1 MSRNRGFYL
10 PFLLTGCSLLA
21 AGCSTNAGP
30 ERAALSIR
38 DFAHPPAGLKTDTLA
53 MNPAV
58 TQPPVVEVDGVE
70 VGERDGGT
78 RDLAKEEPRIGSRST
93 DAETDRKTDRK
104 TDPKAVVDAKSPEV
118 VARRVE
124 SGEIWPVEG
133 LVGQVN
139 GRPVF
144 ADAFFNPIE
153 DQLLAIAAMPDRVE
167 ARRALVAVVS
177 RQFQEVVESE
187 LILAEAES
195 RLSPE
200 QQEGLF
206 AWIRS
211 LQEETIAERGGSR
224 AEAERSLASEDSMS
238 LDDFLQMER
247 DKALVRRLLSQRI
260 EPRTIVSWRDVVQEY
275 ERREGEFNP
284 PPSIKIGRIRLDTA
298 NEAESIAKVRS
309 LIGEG
314 RGFAE
319 IARALNLAEGG
330 FWNRYELPAN
340 GIDGLELSEAIK
352 QRLDGL
358 KVDQVSEPIE
368 ARGFVSWLA
377 IMEVETQEQRS
388 LYDREV
394 QLALESEL
402 RARRRI
408 IERDRYIETLRSRW
422 VTDDIQEME
431 SRLIEIALQRYWR

>member
-1 MSRNRGFYL
+1 MSRNRGSFL
-10 PFLLTGCSLLA
+10 PFLLTGSVLLA
-21 AGCSTNAGP
+21 AGCSTNAGT

-53 MNPAV
+53 MSPAV
-58 TQPPVVEVDGVE
+58 TAPPVVTVEGVE
-70 VGERDGGT
+70 IAERDASGT
-78 RDLAKEEPRIGSRST
+78 RDFVKESGRIESRN
-93 DAETDRKTDRK
+93 AEGK
-104 TDPKAVVDAKSPEV
+104 PVVDAQSPEV

-124 SGEIWPVEG
+124 AGEVWPVEG

-153 DQLLAIAAMPDRVE
+153 DQLIAIAAMPDRVE
-167 ARRALVAVVS
+167 ARRALVTVVS

-211 LQEETIAERGGSR
+211 LQEETIAQRGGSR

-275 ERREGEFNP
+275 ERRKGEFNP
-284 PPSIKIGRIRLDTA
+284 PPAIKIGRIRLDTA
-298 NEAESIAKVRS
+298 NEAESIAKVRA
-309 LIGEG
+309 LLAEG
-314 RGFAE
+314 KGFAD
-319 IARALNLAEGG
+319 IARTLNLPEGG

-340 GIDGLELSEAIK
+340 GIEGLELSEAIK

-377 IMEVETQEQRS
+377 IMEVETQQQRS

-402 RARRRI
+402 RGRRRI

-431 SRLIEIALQRYWR
+431 SRLVEIALQRYWR

>member
-1 MSRNRGFYL
+1 MSRNRGSFL
-10 PFLLTGCSLLA
+10 PFLLTGSVLLA
-21 AGCSTNAGP
+21 AGCSTNAGT

-53 MNPAV
+53 MSPAV
-58 TQPPVVEVDGVE
+58 TAPPVVTVEGVE
-70 VGERDGGT
+70 IAERDASGT
-78 RDLAKEEPRIGSRST
+78 RDFVKENGRIESRT
-93 DAETDRKTDRK
+93 ADGKT
-104 TDPKAVVDAKSPEV
+104 VVDAQSPEV

-124 SGEIWPVEG
+124 AGEVWPVEG

-153 DQLLAIAAMPDRVE
+153 DQLIAIAAMPDRVE
-167 ARRALVAVVS
+167 ARRALVTVVS

-211 LQEETIAERGGSR
+211 LQEETIAQRGGSR

-275 ERREGEFNP
+275 ERRKGEFNP
-284 PPSIKIGRIRLDTA
+284 PPAIKIGRIRLDTA
-298 NEAESIAKVRS
+298 NEAESIAKVRA
-309 LIGEG
+309 LLAEG
-314 RGFAE
+314 KGFAE
-319 IARALNLAEGG
+319 IVRTLNLPEGG

-340 GIDGLELSEAIK
+340 GIEGLELSEAIK

-377 IMEVETQEQRS
+377 IMEVETQQQRS

-402 RARRRI
+402 RGRRRI

-431 SRLIEIALQRYWR
+431 SRLVEIALQRYWR

>member
-1 MSRNRGFYL
+1 MSRNRGSFL
-10 PFLLTGCSLLA
+10 PFLLTGSVLLA
-21 AGCSTNAGP
+21 AGCSTDAGT

-38 DFAHPPAGLKTDTLA
+38 DFAHPPAELKTDTLA
-53 MNPAV
+53 MSPAV
-58 TQPPVVEVDGVE
+58 TATPVVTVEGVE
-70 VGERDGGT
+70 IAERDASGT
-78 RDLAKEEPRIGSRST
+78 RDFVKESGRIESRT
-93 DAETDRKTDRK
+93 ADGKT
-104 TDPKAVVDAKSPEV
+104 VVDAQSPEV

-124 SGEIWPVEG
+124 AGEVWPVEG

-153 DQLLAIAAMPDRVE
+153 DQLIAIAAMPDRVE
-167 ARRALVAVVS
+167 ARRALVTVVS

-211 LQEETIAERGGSR
+211 LQEETIAQRGGSR

-275 ERREGEFNP
+275 ERRKGEFNP
-284 PPSIKIGRIRLDTA
+284 PPAIKIGRIRLDTA
-298 NEAESIAKVRS
+298 NEAESIARARALLADGK
-309 LIGEG
+309 
-314 RGFAE
+314 GFAE
-319 IARALNLAEGG
+319 VARTLNLPEGG

-340 GIDGLELSEAIK
+340 GIEGLELSEAIK

-358 KVDQVSEPIE
+358 RVDQVSEPIE

-377 IMEVETQEQRS
+377 IMEVETQQQRS

-402 RARRRI
+402 RGRRRI

-431 SRLIEIALQRYWR
+431 SRLVEIALQRYWR

>member
-1 MSRNRGFYL
+1 V
-10 PFLLTGCSLLA
+10 LLA
-21 AGCSTNAGP
+21 AGCSTNAGT

-53 MNPAV
+53 MSPAV
-58 TQPPVVEVDGVE
+58 TAPPVVTVEGVE
-70 VGERDGGT
+70 IAERDASGT
-78 RDLAKEEPRIGSRST
+78 RDFVKENGRIESRT
-93 DAETDRKTDRK
+93 ADGKT
-104 TDPKAVVDAKSPEV
+104 VVDAQSPEV

-124 SGEIWPVEG
+124 AGEVWPVEG

-153 DQLLAIAAMPDRVE
+153 DQLIAIAAMPDRVE
-167 ARRALVAVVS
+167 ARRALVTVVS

-211 LQEETIAERGGSR
+211 LQEETIAQRGGSR

-275 ERREGEFNP
+275 ERRKGEFNP
-284 PPSIKIGRIRLDTA
+284 PPAIKIGRIRLDTA
-298 NEAESIAKVRS
+298 NEAESIAKVRA
-309 LIGEG
+309 LLAEG
-314 RGFAE
+314 KGFAE
-319 IARALNLAEGG
+319 IVRTLNLPEGG

-340 GIDGLELSEAIK
+340 GIEGLELSEAIK

-377 IMEVETQEQRS
+377 IMEVETQQQRS

-402 RARRRI
+402 RGRRRI

-431 SRLIEIALQRYWR
+431 SRLVEIALQRYWR

>member
-1 MSRNRGFYL
+1 MSRDRGF
-10 PFLLTGCSLLA
+10 FLIAMPMLVPLCGVLVA
-21 AGCSTNAGP
+21 AGCASRDGP
-30 ERAALSIR
+30 ERTALSIR
-38 DFAHPPAGLKTDTLA
+38 DFAHPPTGLKTDTVA
-53 MNPAV
+53 MDPAITAAPTV
-58 TQPPVVEVDGVE
+58 TVEGVE
-70 VGERDGGT
+70 TIERDATGT
-78 RDLAKEEPRIGSRST
+78 RDFVQERVRIESK
-93 DAETDRKTDRK
+93 DAEGKT
-104 TDPKAVVDAKSPEV
+104 VVDAQSPEI

-124 SGEIWPVEG
+124 AGEVWPVEG

-144 ADAFFNPIE
+144 ADSFFNPIE
-153 DQLLAIAAMPDRVE
+153 DQLIAIAAMPDRVE
-167 ARRALVAVVS
+167 ARRVLVTVVA

-187 LILAEAES
+187 LVLAEAES

-224 AEAERSLASEDSMS
+224 AEAERSLESEDSMS
-238 LDDFLQMER
+238 LEDFLQIER

-275 ERREGEFNP
+275 ERRKAEFNP
-284 PPSIKIGRIRLDTA
+284 PPSIRIGRIRLETA
-298 NEAESIAKVRS
+298 TEEESIAKVRTM
-309 LIGEG
+309 IGEG
-314 RGFAE
+314 KGFGD

-340 GIDGLELSEAIK
+340 GIKGLELSDAIK
-352 QRLDGL
+352 QRLEGL

-368 ARGFVSWLA
+368 ARGFISWLA
-377 IMEVETQEQRS
+377 IMEVESQEQRS

-394 QLALESEL
+394 QLTLEGEL
-402 RARRRI
+402 RGRRRL
-408 IERDRYIETLRSRW
+408 IERERYIETLRSRW

-431 SRLIEIALQRYWR
+431 SRLIDIALQRYWR

>member
-1 MSRNRGFYL
+1 MSRNRGSFL
-10 PFLLTGCSLLA
+10 PFLLTGSVLLA
-21 AGCSTNAGP
+21 AGCSTDAGT

-53 MNPAV
+53 MSPAV
-58 TQPPVVEVDGVE
+58 TAPPVVTVEGVE
-70 VGERDGGT
+70 IAERDASGT
-78 RDLAKEEPRIGSRST
+78 RDFVKESGRIESRT
-93 DAETDRKTDRK
+93 ADGKT
-104 TDPKAVVDAKSPEV
+104 VVDAQSPEV

-124 SGEIWPVEG
+124 AGEVWPVEG

-153 DQLLAIAAMPDRVE
+153 DQLIAIAAMPDRVE
-167 ARRALVAVVS
+167 ARRALVTVVS

-211 LQEETIAERGGSR
+211 LQEETIAQRGGSR

-275 ERREGEFNP
+275 ERRKGEFNP
-284 PPSIKIGRIRLDTA
+284 PPAIKIGRIRLDTA
-298 NEAESIAKVRS
+298 NEAESIAKVRA
-309 LIGEG
+309 LLAEG
-314 RGFAE
+314 KGFAE
-319 IARALNLAEGG
+319 IVRTLNLPEGG

-340 GIDGLELSEAIK
+340 GIEGLELSEAIK

-377 IMEVETQEQRS
+377 IMEVETQQQRS

-402 RARRRI
+402 RGRRRI

-431 SRLIEIALQRYWR
+431 SRLVEIALQRYWR

>member
-1 MSRNRGFYL
+1 MSRNRGSFL
-10 PFLLTGCSLLA
+10 PFLLTGSVLLA
-21 AGCSTNAGP
+21 AGCSTDAGT

-53 MNPAV
+53 MSPAV
-58 TQPPVVEVDGVE
+58 TAPPVVTVEGVE
-70 VGERDGGT
+70 IAERDASGT
-78 RDLAKEEPRIGSRST
+78 RDFVKESGRIESRT
-93 DAETDRKTDRK
+93 ADGKT
-104 TDPKAVVDAKSPEV
+104 VVDAQSPEV

-124 SGEIWPVEG
+124 AGEVWPVEG

-153 DQLLAIAAMPDRVE
+153 DQLIAIAAMPDRVE
-167 ARRALVAVVS
+167 ARRALVTVVS

-211 LQEETIAERGGSR
+211 LQEETIAQRGGSR

-275 ERREGEFNP
+275 ERRKGEFNP
-284 PPSIKIGRIRLDTA
+284 PPAIKIGRIRLDTA
-298 NEAESIAKVRS
+298 NEAESIAKVRA
-309 LIGEG
+309 LLAEG
-314 RGFAE
+314 KGFAD
-319 IARALNLAEGG
+319 IARTLNLPEGG

-340 GIDGLELSEAIK
+340 GIEGLELSEAIK

-377 IMEVETQEQRS
+377 IMEVETQQQRS

-402 RARRRI
+402 RGRRRI

-431 SRLIEIALQRYWR
+431 SRLVEIALQRYWR

>member
-1 MSRNRGFYL
+1 
-10 PFLLTGCSLLA
+10 
-21 AGCSTNAGP
+21 
-30 ERAALSIR
+30 
-38 DFAHPPAGLKTDTLA
+38 
-53 MNPAV
+53 V
-58 TQPPVVEVDGVE
+58 TVEGVE
-70 VGERDGGT
+70 IAERDASGT
-78 RDLAKEEPRIGSRST
+78 RDFVKENGRIESRT
-93 DAETDRKTDRK
+93 ADGKT
-104 TDPKAVVDAKSPEV
+104 VVDAQSPEV

-124 SGEIWPVEG
+124 AGEVWPVEG

-153 DQLLAIAAMPDRVE
+153 DQLIAIAAMPDRVE
-167 ARRALVAVVS
+167 ARRALVTVVS

-211 LQEETIAERGGSR
+211 LQEETIAQRGGSR

-275 ERREGEFNP
+275 ERRKGEFNP
-284 PPSIKIGRIRLDTA
+284 PPAIKIGRIRLDTA
-298 NEAESIAKVRS
+298 NEAESIAKVRA
-309 LIGEG
+309 LLAEG
-314 RGFAE
+314 KGFAE
-319 IARALNLAEGG
+319 IVRTLNLPEGG

-340 GIDGLELSEAIK
+340 GIEGLELSEAIK

-377 IMEVETQEQRS
+377 IMEVETQQQRS

-402 RARRRI
+402 RGRRRI

-431 SRLIEIALQRYWR
+431 SRLVEIALQRYWR

>member
-1 MSRNRGFYL
+1 MSRNRGSFL
-10 PFLLTGCSLLA
+10 PFLLTGSVLLA
-21 AGCSTNAGP
+21 AGCSTNAGT

-53 MNPAV
+53 MSPAV
-58 TQPPVVEVDGVE
+58 TAPPVVTVEGVE
-70 VGERDGGT
+70 IAERDASGT
-78 RDLAKEEPRIGSRST
+78 RDFVKENGRIESRT
-93 DAETDRKTDRK
+93 ADGKT
-104 TDPKAVVDAKSPEV
+104 VVDAQSPEV

-124 SGEIWPVEG
+124 AGEVWPVEG

-153 DQLLAIAAMPDRVE
+153 DQLIAIAAMPDRVE
-167 ARRALVAVVS
+167 ARRALVTVVS

-211 LQEETIAERGGSR
+211 LQEETIAQRGGSR

-275 ERREGEFNP
+275 ERRKGEFNP
-284 PPSIKIGRIRLDTA
+284 PPAIKIGRIRLDTA
-298 NEAESIAKVRS
+298 NEAELIAKVRA
-309 LIGEG
+309 LLAEG
-314 RGFAE
+314 KGFAE
-319 IARALNLAEGG
+319 IVRTLNLPEGG

-340 GIDGLELSEAIK
+340 GIEGLELSEAIK

-377 IMEVETQEQRS
+377 IMEVETQQQRS

-402 RARRRI
+402 RGRRRI

-431 SRLIEIALQRYWR
+431 SRLVEIALQRYWR

>member
-1 MSRNRGFYL
+1 MSRNRGSFL
-10 PFLLTGCSLLA
+10 PFLLTGCVLLA
-21 AGCSTNAGP
+21 AGCSSNAGP

-53 MNPAV
+53 MSPAV
-58 TQPPVVEVDGVE
+58 TAPPVVTVEGVE
-70 VGERDGGT
+70 IAESDASGT
-78 RDLAKEEPRIGSRST
+78 RDFVKERARVESRSA
-93 DAETDRKTDRK
+93 DGKT
-104 TDPKAVVDAKSPEV
+104 VVDAQTPEV

-124 SGEIWPVEG
+124 AGEMWPVEG

-153 DQLLAIAAMPDRVE
+153 DQLIAIAAMPDRVE
-167 ARRALVAVVS
+167 ARRALVTVVS

-211 LQEETIAERGGSR
+211 LQEETIAQRGGSR

-238 LDDFLQMER
+238 LDDFLKMER

-275 ERREGEFNP
+275 ERRKGEFNP
-284 PPSIKIGRIRLDTA
+284 PPAIKIGRIRLDTA
-298 NEAESIAKVRS
+298 NEAESIAKVRT
-309 LIGEG
+309 LLADGK
-314 RGFAE
+314 GFAD
-319 IARALNLAEGG
+319 IARALNLPEGG

-340 GIDGLELSEAIK
+340 GIEGLELSEAIK

-368 ARGFVSWLA
+368 ARGFISWLA
-377 IMEVETQEQRS
+377 IMEVETQQQRS

-402 RARRRI
+402 RGRRRI

-431 SRLIEIALQRYWR
+431 SRLVEIALQRYWR

>member
-1 MSRNRGFYL
+1 MSRNRGSFL
-10 PFLLTGCSLLA
+10 PFLLTGSVLLA
-21 AGCSTNAGP
+21 AGGSTNAGT

-53 MNPAV
+53 MSPAV
-58 TQPPVVEVDGVE
+58 TAPPVVTVEGVE
-70 VGERDGGT
+70 IAERDASGT
-78 RDLAKEEPRIGSRST
+78 RDFVKENGRIESRT
-93 DAETDRKTDRK
+93 ADGKT
-104 TDPKAVVDAKSPEV
+104 VVDAQSPEV

-124 SGEIWPVEG
+124 AGEVWPVEG

-153 DQLLAIAAMPDRVE
+153 DQLIAIAAMPDRVE
-167 ARRALVAVVS
+167 ARRALVTVVS

-211 LQEETIAERGGSR
+211 LQEETIAQRGGSR

-275 ERREGEFNP
+275 ERRKGEFNP
-284 PPSIKIGRIRLDTA
+284 PPAIKIGRIRLDTA
-298 NEAESIAKVRS
+298 NEAESIAKVRA
-309 LIGEG
+309 LLAEG
-314 RGFAE
+314 KGFAE
-319 IARALNLAEGG
+319 IVRTLNLPEGG

-340 GIDGLELSEAIK
+340 GIEGLELSEAIK

-377 IMEVETQEQRS
+377 IMEVETQQQRS

-402 RARRRI
+402 RGRRRI

-431 SRLIEIALQRYWR
+431 SRLVEIALQRYWR

>member
-1 MSRNRGFYL
+1 MSRNRGSFL
-10 PFLLTGCSLLA
+10 PFLLTGSVLLA
-21 AGCSTNAGP
+21 AGCSTNAGT

-53 MNPAV
+53 MSPAV
-58 TQPPVVEVDGVE
+58 TAPPVVTVEGVE
-70 VGERDGGT
+70 IAERDASGT
-78 RDLAKEEPRIGSRST
+78 RDFVKESGRIESRT
-93 DAETDRKTDRK
+93 ADGKT
-104 TDPKAVVDAKSPEV
+104 VVDAQSPEV

-124 SGEIWPVEG
+124 AGEVWPVEG

-153 DQLLAIAAMPDRVE
+153 DQLIAIAAMPDRVE
-167 ARRALVAVVS
+167 ARRALVTVVS

-211 LQEETIAERGGSR
+211 LQEETIAQRGGSR

-275 ERREGEFNP
+275 ERRKGEFNP
-284 PPSIKIGRIRLDTA
+284 PPAIKIGRIRLDTA
-298 NEAESIAKVRS
+298 NEAESIAKVRA
-309 LIGEG
+309 LLAEG
-314 RGFAE
+314 KGFAE
-319 IARALNLAEGG
+319 IVRTLNLPEGG

-340 GIDGLELSEAIK
+340 GIEGLELSEAIK

-377 IMEVETQEQRS
+377 IMEVETQQQRS

-402 RARRRI
+402 RGRRRI

-431 SRLIEIALQRYWR
+431 SRLVEIALQRYWR

>member
-1 MSRNRGFYL
+1 MSRNRGSFL
-10 PFLLTGCSLLA
+10 PFLLTGSVLLA
-21 AGCSTNAGP
+21 AGCSTDAGT

-53 MNPAV
+53 MSPAV
-58 TQPPVVEVDGVE
+58 TAPPVVTVEGVE
-70 VGERDGGT
+70 IAERDASGT
-78 RDLAKEEPRIGSRST
+78 RDFVKENGRIESRT
-93 DAETDRKTDRK
+93 ADGKT
-104 TDPKAVVDAKSPEV
+104 VVDAQSPEV

-124 SGEIWPVEG
+124 AGEVWPVEG

-153 DQLLAIAAMPDRVE
+153 DQLIAIAAMPDRVE
-167 ARRALVAVVS
+167 ARRALVTVVS

-211 LQEETIAERGGSR
+211 LQEETIAQRGGSR

-275 ERREGEFNP
+275 ERRKGEFNP
-284 PPSIKIGRIRLDTA
+284 PPAIKIGRIRLDTA
-298 NEAESIAKVRS
+298 NEAESIAKVRA
-309 LIGEG
+309 LLAEG
-314 RGFAE
+314 KGFAE
-319 IARALNLAEGG
+319 IVRTLNLPEGG

-340 GIDGLELSEAIK
+340 GIEGLELSEAIK

-377 IMEVETQEQRS
+377 IMEVETQQQRS

-402 RARRRI
+402 RGRRRI

-431 SRLIEIALQRYWR
+431 SRLVEIALQRYWR